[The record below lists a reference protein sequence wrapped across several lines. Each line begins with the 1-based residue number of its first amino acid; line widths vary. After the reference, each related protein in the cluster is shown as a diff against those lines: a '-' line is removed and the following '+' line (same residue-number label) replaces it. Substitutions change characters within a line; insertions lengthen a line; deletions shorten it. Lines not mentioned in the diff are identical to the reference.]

1 MTNRNAEFV
10 LILLFVLP
18 ATKRTIGR
26 LLIIILA
33 LACQDIT
40 KINIFNV
47 IPVVFCGVIFAQ
59 LNLLAILVYKVLSFQ
74 MIRNPAAA
82 HKIISYRMENVS
94 NRAIKF

>member
-1 MTNRNAEFV
+1 MTIRNAEFA

-18 ATKRTIGR
+18 ATKRTIGG
-26 LLIIILA
+26 LLIIIHA

-47 IPVVFCGVIFAQ
+47 ILVVLCGVIFAQ
-59 LNLLAILVYKVLSFQ
+59 LNLLATIVYKVLFFR

-94 NRAIKF
+94 NRPIKF